1 MCPSQ
6 WTGALSPCHRT
17 RKLSASHFS
26 VEPLTHKM
34 GPDKNF
40 FRVPSFCTRLIGIWP
55 LSPDRL
61 LFKRWTWKS
70 VYRMYLL
77 TALLAVCGCVEVR
90 YLLQDVSELIAVLE
104 ALFLSVTIL
113 MGVFKIIVALIYR
126 KAIRQL
132 LLKFYDVFQNGKQ
145 HRHVWHCC
153 REQNATANDITI
165 RCGSKKCILGQWRH
179 RLWLWLT

>member
-1 MCPSQ
+1 
-6 WTGALSPCHRT
+6 
-17 RKLSASHFS
+17 
-26 VEPLTHKM
+26 
-34 GPDKNF
+34 
-40 FRVPSFCTRLIGIWP
+40 
-55 LSPDRL
+55 
-61 LFKRWTWKS
+61 
-70 VYRMYLL
+70 MYLL

-145 HRHVWHCC
+145 HRHV
-153 REQNATANDITI
+153 
-165 RCGSKKCILGQWRH
+165 
-179 RLWLWLT
+179 